1 MSKRLR
7 HNLGKLRTSAGIS
20 QEKLAEKMSVARQ
33 TISKWENGE
42 TYPST
47 EHILKLSD
55 VLGCNIGDLVGEEKT
70 EKRKIFIGGTAL
82 AIMAFLIV
90 FFCGFVTATA
100 IMYFCEDNDGHES
113 QCEVL
118 EKL

>member
-1 MSKRLR
+1 MNKRFR
-7 HNLGKLRTSAGIS
+7 YNLGKLRTNAGVS

-47 EHILKLSD
+47 EHILKLSE
-55 VLGCNIGDLVGEEKT
+55 VLDCNVGDLVGEQKIER
-70 EKRKIFIGGTAL
+70 RKIFVGGTAV
-82 AIMAFLIV
+82 AIAMFLII
-90 FFCGFVTATA
+90 FLCGFMTAMA
-100 IMYFCEDNDGHES
+100 INYFCEDEDGNNI

-118 EKL
+118 E